1 MSTMTKEQMRERTK
15 QFALRVIRCVDA
27 LPRTTAGRVVG
38 SQLVRSG
45 TSVGASYRSAL
56 RARSDADF
64 SNKIGVVLE
73 EADESG
79 FWLEII
85 VDAKLLPES
94 KIAALLTEV
103 NELTAIF
110 AATHKTIKAHARRSN
125 HKSEIRN
132 QK

>member
-45 TSVGASYRSAL
+45 TSVGANCCSAL

-85 VDAKLLPES
+85 IDGKLLPQGKVAS
-94 KIAALLTEV
+94 LLNEA

-110 AATHKTIKAHARRSN
+110 AATHMTVKSHTRRSN
-125 HKSEIRN
+125 HRS
-132 QK
+132 